1 MTREAIAGN
10 GRIVMAL
17 LKKGWEADYGNS
29 PAVHDIAC
37 LGRIESYEELKEGKY
52 NIILSGLRRVRL
64 IREVRQIPYRLAEVK
79 ALEDL
84 SNDDKLPEV
93 IRRRNHLA
101 GLFTR
106 FTELA
111 TAGKYRAAELVPQ
124 LSFEALVNTVASIL
138 SLPPEDKQDLLELDH
153 VTERC
158 DVLIPVLQRQ
168 LEALILVRR
177 FEHIKPDDPAMN

>member
-52 NIILSGLRRVRL
+52 NIVLSGLRRVRL

-84 SNDDKLPEV
+84 SNDDQLPEV

-177 FEHIKPDDPAMN
+177 FEHIKPEDPAMN